1 MLLTNSN
8 QHIKFSLFVFVLTV
22 QRKNDIATSPTQ
34 HAHCQ
39 ILSALNTP
47 TTIQGPGCGSR
58 ETLEGASRLTPSHRQ
73 GHHV

>member
-8 QHIKFSLFVFVLTV
+8 KHSKFSLFVFVPTV
-22 QRKNDIATSPTQ
+22 PQKNDIATSPTQ

-39 ILSALNTP
+39 ILSELNTP
-47 TTIQGPGCGSR
+47 TTMQGPGCGSR
-58 ETLEGASRLTPSHRQ
+58 ETLEGASRLAPSHRQ